1 VRDIDSRAALDGV
14 GSLSSGLSASVAQPR
29 FAALLLALFA
39 GLGLAVAATG
49 LYGVLS
55 YSVTERRREIG
66 VRAALGATRGKLI
79 SLVLRQGLAFT
90 IAGLALGLIAAA
102 GASQFLSSLLFG
114 VTPYDTVAY
123 AIAPAVL
130 IVVALAACLVPAWR
144 AAAVDPAEALR
155 AE

>member
-1 VRDIDSRAALDGV
+1 V
-14 GSLSSGLSASVAQPR
+14 
-29 FAALLLALFA
+29 
-39 GLGLAVAATG
+39 
-49 LYGVLS
+49 
-55 YSVTERRREIG
+55 
-66 VRAALGATRGKLI
+66 

-90 IAGLALGLIAAA
+90 VAGLALGLVAAA
-102 GASQFLSSLLFG
+102 GASRFLSSLLFG
-114 VTPYDTVAY
+114 ITQYDTVAF